1 MTNMQLQELLDR
13 AEINDLITAYGQGSD
28 LPDLELHLSVYAP
41 DIVLELD
48 DFPPIKGV
56 DALRAA
62 MADGSL
68 GKKVTGCTTQAST
81 HAMVNAR
88 IDIDGDEAT
97 GIVYGLIYLIGTRE
111 GAPYAATRGLL
122 YTDRYRRIEG
132 KWLITYRRHALK
144 WQIEGTPSPLPA
156 AG

>member
-1 MTNMQLQELLDR
+1 
-13 AEINDLITAYGQGSD
+13 
-28 LPDLELHLSVYAP
+28 
-41 DIVLELD
+41 
-48 DFPPIKGV
+48 
-56 DALRAA
+56 

-68 GKKVTGCTTQAST
+68 GKKVTGCTKRAST

-97 GIVYGLIYLIGTRE
+97 GVVYGLIYLVGTRE

-132 KWLITYRRHALK
+132 KWLIAYRRHALK